1 MPRVDLPKAPGLA
14 LLLALSACT
23 IGPDYSRPPVETP
36 VAFKEMGPWKPAEP
50 QDLKDRGAWW
60 QIYGDE
66 ELNRLVPRVVAS
78 NQNLKVFEA
87 RYRAAE
93 AAAAGAR
100 ANFYPS
106 VSAGANTNTGQ
117 TSGGSGA
124 ISRNT
129 GRTSSSQGSLSAGW
143 VPDIWGDV
151 RRSVE
156 AADATTQ
163 ASAADL
169 AAATLSA
176 QSALVQNYLALR
188 YAEATYKLLTGTA
201 ESYQRQLQ
209 LVQNQYAVGTA
220 SPADI
225 AQAETQL
232 RATQAQ
238 AIDMEATRAQLEHA
252 IALLLGVPASTFSL
266 AEGDLPNV
274 PERLPVDV
282 PSSLL
287 ERRPDIAAAERR
299 MAAANAQIGVAL
311 AGYYPQISLS
321 ATGSLVGSSLANWWD
336 LPTRVWSV
344 GAALSQMLFDGGATR
359 AQTAQARANY
369 DGTIATYRN
378 TVLTAFQE
386 VETSLSNLSVLERE
400 AVVQN
405 LAVNSARR
413 SEELTI
419 NQYRAG
425 TVSYLNVL
433 VIQAQ
438 TLSNERAALAVQN
451 RRLQA
456 SVQLI
461 ESLGGGWAGV
471 P

>member
-1 MPRVDLPKAPGLA
+1 MPRVDLKGPGLA
-14 LLLALSACT
+14 LLLLALSACT
-23 IGPDYSRPPVETP
+23 IGPDYSRAPVATP
-36 VAFKEMGPWKPAEP
+36 AAFKEMGPWKAAEP

-60 QIYGDE
+60 QLYGDE
-66 ELNRLVPRVVAS
+66 TLNQLVPRVVAS
-78 NQNLKVFEA
+78 NQNLRVFEA

-100 ANFYPS
+100 ANFYPTAT
-106 VSAGANTNTGQ
+106 AGANTSTGQ
-117 TSGGSGA
+117 TSGGNSTA
-124 ISRNT
+124 SRA
-129 GRTSSSQGSLSAGW
+129 GRTSASQGSLNVGW

-151 RRSVE
+151 RRAVE
-156 AADATTQ
+156 SADATTQ

-176 QSALVQNYLALR
+176 QSALVQNYLSLR
-188 YAEATYKLLTGTA
+188 FAEATHELLTSTA

-232 RATQAQ
+232 RSTQAQ
-238 AIDMEATRAQLEHA
+238 AIDIEATRAQLEHA
-252 IALLLGVPASTFSL
+252 IALLLGEPASTFSL
-266 AEGDLPNV
+266 APGPLPDV
-274 PERLPVDV
+274 PEKLPVDV

-344 GAALSQMLFDGGATR
+344 GAALSQMLFDGGATA

-369 DGTIATYRN
+369 DATIASYRN
-378 TVLTAFQE
+378 TVLTSFQE
-386 VETSLSNLSVLERE
+386 VETGLSTLTVLERE

-405 LAVNSARR
+405 LAVTSARR

-451 RRLQA
+451 RRLLA

-461 ESLGGGWAGV
+461 EALGGGWRRV

>member
-1 MPRVDLPKAPGLA
+1 MPRVDLPTGPGL
-14 LLLALSACT
+14 LLMLALSACT
-23 IGPDYSRPPVETP
+23 IGPDYSRPPVATP
-36 VAFKEMGPWKPAEP
+36 SEFKEMGPWKPAEP

-60 QIYGDE
+60 ELYGDE
-66 ELNRLVPRVVAS
+66 TLNRLMPRVVAS
-78 NQNLKVFEA
+78 NQNLKIFEA

-100 ANFYPS
+100 ANLYP
-106 VSAGANTNTGQ
+106 VLGAGANTSTGQ
-117 TSGGSGA
+117 TSGGNSA
-124 ISRNT
+124 ASRA
-129 GRTSSSQGSLSAGW
+129 GRTSASQGSLSASW

-151 RRSVE
+151 RRSIE
-156 AADATTQ
+156 AADATTE

-176 QSALVQNYLALR
+176 QSALVQNYLSLR
-188 YAEATYKLLTGTA
+188 YAEATYDLLSSTA
-201 ESYQRQLQ
+201 DAYRRQVQ

-232 RATQAQ
+232 RSTEAQ
-238 AIDMEATRAQLEHA
+238 AIDMQATRAQLEHA
-252 IALLLGVPASTFSL
+252 IALLLGEPASTFSL
-266 AEGDLPNV
+266 GPGTLPDV
-274 PERLPVDV
+274 PARLPVDV

-287 ERRPDIAAAERR
+287 ERRPDVGAAERR

-321 ATGSLVGSSLANWWD
+321 ASGALVGTSLATWWD
-336 LPTRVWSV
+336 LPARVWSV
-344 GAALSQMLFDGGATR
+344 GAALSQTLFNGGATA

-369 DGTIATYRN
+369 DATIATYRN

-386 VETSLSNLSVLERE
+386 VETALSTLTVLERE

-405 LAVNSARR
+405 LAVTSARR

-451 RRLQA
+451 RRLVA

-461 ESLGGGWAGV
+461 EALGGGWRGV

>member
-1 MPRVDLPKAPGLA
+1 MPRVDLPKAPGLF

-23 IGPDYSRPPVETP
+23 IGPDYSRPPVATP
-36 VAFKEMGPWKPAEP
+36 PAFKEMGPWKVAEP
-50 QDLKDRGAWW
+50 ADMKDRGAWW

-66 ELNRLVPRVVAS
+66 TLNQLVPRVVAS
-78 NQNLKVFEA
+78 NQNLKIFEA

-100 ANFYPS
+100 ANFYPT
-106 VSAGANTNTGQ
+106 VSAGANTNTQQ
-117 TSGGSGA
+117 TTGGNTA
-124 ISRNT
+124 ASRA
-129 GRTSSSQGSLSAGW
+129 GRTSSAQTSVGASW

-163 ASAADL
+163 ASASDL

-176 QSALVQNYLALR
+176 QSALVQNYLSLR
-188 YAEATYKLLTGTA
+188 FAEATHELLTSTA
-201 ESYQRQLQ
+201 DSYRRQLQ

-232 RATQAQ
+232 RSTEAQ

-252 IALLLGVPASTFSL
+252 IALLLGEPASTFTL
-266 AEGDLPNV
+266 APGTLPDV

-299 MAAANAQIGVAL
+299 MAAANAEIGVAL

-321 ATGSLVGSSLANWWD
+321 ATGALVGTSLGNFWD

-344 GAALSQMLFDGGATR
+344 GAALSQMLFDGGATASR
-359 AQTAQARANY
+359 TAQARANY
-369 DGTIATYRN
+369 DATIASYRN
-378 TVLTAFQE
+378 TVLTSFQE
-386 VETSLSNLSVLERE
+386 VETGLSNLTVLERE
-400 AVVQN
+400 ATVQN
-405 LAVNSARR
+405 LAVTSARR

-451 RRLQA
+451 RRLIA

-461 ESLGGGWAGV
+461 EALGGGWAGV
-471 P
+471 